1 MSSPDQALIA
11 LHRFGL
17 GARPGALARVAAN
30 PRGSV
35 LDQLGQTTA
44 LPANTLAASDK
55 AIRTA
60 RLDEL
65 QRQDEQKRL
74 AGEAAAMDSPG
85 AKPKLQS
92 RPLAQ
97 TIYLEEATARFTALA
112 TTDTP
117 LIERLALFWTNHFAI
132 AINKA
137 PVLRASAGAFE
148 REAIRPHIFGRF
160 ADMLRAASQHPAML
174 VYLDNFQSI
183 GPNSRAGERNQ
194 RGLNENLAR
203 EILELHTLGV
213 DGGYTQED
221 VTSFAR
227 ILTGWTMVAPG
238 DDDFFGGRFTFSPAR
253 HEPGAQSLRGKRY
266 DQANVEQGV
275 AALDDLAR
283 HPSTARH
290 IARKLAR
297 HFISDAPPQR
307 LVQELQDTFVST
319 GGDLLA
325 VTGALLKAPEAW
337 SAPLTK
343 IRSPQ
348 LFLAA
353 LARAGQRRPET
364 PGLLNQLNLLGQP
377 LWQPPGPNGFPD
389 AEDAWA
395 SPEGMVVRMD
405 VAMQWARLNATLDP
419 NALTEEILGKAAT
432 RETREAVARAGSRA
446 QGLAILF
453 MSPEFQR
460 C

>member
-1 MSSPDQALIA
+1 MSSPDQALVA

-17 GARPGALARVAAN
+17 GASAGALARIAAN
-30 PRGSV
+30 PRASV
-35 LDQLGQTTA
+35 LDQLGQNTG
-44 LPANTLAASDK
+44 LPGSNLPTSDA

-60 RLDEL
+60 RMDEL
-65 QRQDEQKRL
+65 ERQDERKRL
-74 AGEAAAMDSPG
+74 AVQPAAMDEPDAK
-85 AKPKLQS
+85 AKPQS
-92 RPLAQ
+92 RPVAQ
-97 TIYLEEATARFTALA
+97 TIYLDEATARFSAFA
-112 TTDTP
+112 TTQTP
-117 LIERLALFWTNHFAI
+117 LIERLALFWSNHFAV

-137 PVLRASAGAFE
+137 PVVRASAGAFE
-148 REAIRPHIFGRF
+148 REAIRPFIFGRF

-174 VYLDNFQSI
+174 VYLDNYQSI
-183 GPNSRAGERNQ
+183 GPDSRAGERNQ

-213 DGGYTQED
+213 DGGYAQED

-238 DDDFFGGRFTFSPAR
+238 DDGFFGGRFTFSPTR
-253 HEPGAQSLRGKRY
+253 HEPGPQMLLGKRY
-266 DQANVEQGV
+266 EQTGVEQGV

-297 HFISDAPPQR
+297 HFISDDPPQR
-307 LVQELQDTFVST
+307 LVQELQDTFAST

-325 VTGALLKAPEAW
+325 VTGALLKAPESW
-337 SAPLTK
+337 SAPLAK

-353 LARAGQRRPET
+353 LARAAQRRPET
-364 PGLLNQLNLLGQP
+364 PALLNQLNLLGQP
-377 LWQPPGPNGFPD
+377 LWQPAGPNGHPD
-389 AEDAWA
+389 VEDAWA

-405 VAMQWARLNATLDP
+405 IAMQWARFNATLDP
-419 NALTEEILGKAAT
+419 NALTEQILGKAAT